1 MKKLL
6 MFAAAAAVAVATQAA
21 QFNWGFSQVREGW
34 DDNTVKA
41 NGTAYLF
48 LVGSNGATEAAV
60 ASAISSAKDAT
71 SLGTALSG
79 MAIDTKDMSSGAFS
93 GLTADGITATAPAD
107 LFFAVISDDGYA
119 YQGAAV
125 NVTTIETLGSTEVL
139 FGSQKN
145 ATSAASAWSNV
156 GGGGSGGG
164 DVPEPT
170 SGLLLLVGGAMLALR
185 RKQK

>member
-1 MKKLL
+1 MKKI
-6 MFAAAAAVAVATQAA
+6 MFTLAAVACAVTMQAA
-21 QFNWGFSQVREGW
+21 QFNWTISQVREGW
-34 DDNTVKA
+34 DDSSVKA
-41 NGTAYLF
+41 AGTAYLF

-60 ASAISSAKDAT
+60 ASAISGAKDAS
-71 SLGTALSG
+71 SLGTTLSG
-79 MAIDTKDMSSGAFS
+79 MAIDTKDLSAGAAG

-139 FGSQKN
+139 FGSQKT
-145 ATSAASAWSNV
+145 ASSAASAWSNV
-156 GGGGSGGG
+156 GGGGSGG
-164 DVPEPT
+164 VPEPT
-170 SGLLLLVGGAMLALR
+170 SGLLLLVGGAVLALR

>member
-145 ATSAASAWSNV
+145 ATLAAADRVVCRSLRV
-156 GGGGSGGG
+156 GFSSSSVARCSRCAGSRSKHGFI
-164 DVPEPT
+164 ET
-170 SGLLLLVGGAMLALR
+170 
-185 RKQK
+185 